1 MRYPKASGTRILLEL
16 ALALCC
22 YSKMKNA
29 FCNWSDVR
37 VFLAV
42 MREGSTLAA
51 SRKLDIAQP
60 TVARRIDALEH
71 EIGLTLFERDTR
83 GFHPTEVARALMP
96 IAEAFE
102 KAAVEFGDKA
112 QGLKASRPIRLTAYS
127 ANFSPRITAIL
138 SEFMALRP
146 DVRFDFLPSVNVLD
160 LMAGEADIALRI
172 TRSAIDPDLICRKIS
187 TARFSLFGSKSYAEK
202 YGLPSSPDDL
212 SGHRLLTF
220 QRDDIFPYFH
230 NWLLRHAAPEQIV
243 MSFSEIELM
252 HAAARAGQG
261 LALMNMRQ
269 VADDPSLVC
278 CFEPLEEM
286 SAEHVLLVSPDAYR
300 RSEVREFTK
309 FFAPRYAALFK

>member
-1 MRYPKASGTRILLEL
+1 MLEL
-16 ALALCC
+16 ALTLCC
-22 YSKMKNA
+22 YSKMKSA

-83 GFHPTEVARALMP
+83 GFHPTEVARALLP

-102 KAAVEFGDKA
+102 TAATEFHAKAK
-112 QGLKASRPIRLTAYS
+112 GLKASRPIRMTAYS
-127 ANFSPRITAIL
+127 ANFSPRVTSIL

-146 DVRFDFLPSVNVLD
+146 DVRFDFLPGVQMLD
-160 LMAGEADIALRI
+160 LKAGEADVALRI

-187 TARFSLFGSKSYAEK
+187 TARFSLFGSHEYAAK
-202 YGLPSSPDDL
+202 YGLPTSPDDL
-212 SGHRLLTF
+212 AGHRLLTL
-220 QRDDIFPYFH
+220 QRDDLLPYFH
-230 NWLLRHAAPEQIV
+230 NWLLRHGSPDQIV

-252 HAAARAGQG
+252 HSATRAGQG
-261 LALMNMRQ
+261 LAIMNIRQ

-278 CFEPLEEM
+278 CFDPPEEL
-286 SAEHVLLVSPDAYR
+286 SAQHVMLVSPDAYR
-300 RSEVREFTK
+300 RPEVREFTK